1 MIELTMMLIA
11 VVALVLLVI
20 VGGGVVLVWLTL
32 EETYFMD
39 GPLPTA
45 ATYDMYKP
53 QPQLTNVSITCS

>member
-1 MIELTMMLIA
+1 MGHKE
-11 VVALVLLVI
+11 
-20 VGGGVVLVWLTL
+20 GEGLVWLKKPNL

-53 QPQLTNVSITCS
+53 QPPTN